1 MEIYG
6 RNASTGDILNAPD
19 KAKDPKKIIT
29 EYGCL
34 TTTDLVLNSANF
46 VGLTSRKTQNNHMM
60 VECMLVSIDEACFYK
75 ISNEHETYT
84 VQDMK
89 MVSLLYKL
97 LMEKAIVG
105 TRATTY

>member
-1 MEIYG
+1 M
-6 RNASTGDILNAPD
+6 
-19 KAKDPKKIIT
+19 
-29 EYGCL
+29 
-34 TTTDLVLNSANF
+34 LNSTDF
-46 VGLTSRKTQNNHMM
+46 VGLASRKIQNNHTM